1 MTYDPFM
8 WTAIMI
14 HIYSIRNINII
25 IKQHCFAIT
34 SLTAHKQ
41 PPGNRSIKVLL
52 AKFPRLVFSHKWNVY
67 SVFNFF
73 YLFWLI
79 NYFFK
84 SMIKITNFLTLYLSI
99 LRILRWKYLSFLIC
113 ISFLKKS
120 DSLYKKIDSWNNKS
134 YRTFVFDFFPSQFF
148 IFSTFL

>member
-1 MTYDPFM
+1 
-8 WTAIMI
+8 MI
-14 HIYSIRNINII
+14 HSCEQPSWFTSIPSETSTLSSNNIVLQLFLWLLIN
-25 IKQHCFAIT
+25 
-34 SLTAHKQ
+34 
-41 PPGNRSIKVLL
+41 NRSIKVLL

-120 DSLYKKIDSWNNKS
+120 DSLYKKIDSSNNKS
-134 YRTFVFDFFPSQFF
+134 YRTFVFDFFPS
-148 IFSTFL
+148 